1 MNKDNVIFTELV
13 DINESELADINQ
25 LIIDTWAYQEWNKQ
39 ENVLPMAD
47 FFLETVLLNSS
58 KIFVA
63 KDGET
68 IIGVATV
75 AFTPDLLPKSRIR
88 YRQLEAL
95 SLIINQGKPET
106 VFDFYLE
113 TLKLNERLIQ
123 QNDEKFD
130 ATLNLLILNENYK
143 GLRIGSKLYQLF
155 LDYLKKNKA
164 KTFFLLTDSYSN
176 YPFYEKKGLKRIAAE
191 RFTWSND
198 AEVLED
204 DVEEY
209 YVYSGRVDGL
219 V

>member
-13 DINESELADINQ
+13 DINENELADINQ

-63 KDGET
+63 TDGET
-68 IIGVATV
+68 IIGVVTA
-75 AFTPDLLPKSRIR
+75 ALTPDLLPKSWIR

-198 AEVLED
+198 ADVLED

-209 YVYSGRVDGL
+209 YVYSGRVD
-219 V
+219 

>member
-13 DINESELADINQ
+13 DINENELADINQ

-39 ENVLPMAD
+39 ENVLPMAV

-63 KDGET
+63 KDGAT
-68 IIGVATV
+68 IIGVAT
-75 AFTPDLLPKSRIR
+75 AALTPDLLPKSRVR

-191 RFTWSND
+191 RFTWSNN

>member
-13 DINESELADINQ
+13 DINEKELADINQ
-25 LIIDTWAYQEWNKQ
+25 LIIDTWAYREWNKQ

-68 IIGVATV
+68 IIGVAT
-75 AFTPDLLPKSRIR
+75 AALTPDLLPKSRIR

-143 GLRIGSKLYQLF
+143 GLGIGSKLYQLF

-176 YPFYEKKGLKRIAAE
+176 YPFYEKKGLKRIAAK

-198 AEVLED
+198 AEVSED

>member
-1 MNKDNVIFTELV
+1 MNKDSVIFTELV

-63 KDGET
+63 KDRET
-68 IIGVATV
+68 IIGVAT
-75 AFTPDLLPKSRIR
+75 AALTPDLLPKSRIR

-95 SLIINQGKPET
+95 SLIINKGKPET

-143 GLRIGSKLYQLF
+143 GLGIGSKLYQLF

-176 YPFYEKKGLKRIAAE
+176 YPFYEKKGLKRIAAQ
-191 RFTWSND
+191 RFSWSKD
-198 AEVLED
+198 AEVSEE

-209 YVYSGRVDGL
+209 YVYAGRVG
-219 V
+219 